1 MQKAEKKRPVID
13 ANDYDLSKKATKK
26 LPRTDLS
33 SKVEKTLD
41 NIATGKEKLVKYD
54 NFDEYIK
61 HVKQVLEE

>member
-13 ANDYDLSKKATKK
+13 SNGYELSKKVAKK
-26 LPRTDLS
+26 LRKSELS
-33 SKVEKTLD
+33 PKLEKALED
-41 NIATGKEKLVKYD
+41 IATGKEKLVKYE

>member
-13 ANDYDLSKKATKK
+13 ANGYELSKKAMKK
-26 LPRTDLS
+26 LPRSELS
-33 SKVEKTLD
+33 PKVEKVLD
-41 NIATGKEKLVKYD
+41 DIATGKEKLVKYD